1 MSYSHAVRRSLAAG
15 TVWSALALALA
26 AAPAAA
32 AALALIRVAPP
43 GGAYSVELPRG
54 WRFENASYP
63 SDHSTHLWFDPA
75 NALRKMEVVLSG
87 CVGCVSRAGAPN
99 PSGGLPAGVVAR
111 TRLNRWELAFEAYTS
126 DDPYPENGI
135 VFVVHRGSQIDG
147 YVVAGLWLPR
157 LQHSTATGIL
167 NSFHLS
173 G

>member
-87 CVGCVSRAGAPN
+87 CVGCVSSDGAPA

-111 TRLNRWELAFEAYTS
+111 TRLGRWELAFEAYS
-126 DDPYPENGI
+126 GDYPYPENGI
-135 VFVVHRGSQIDG
+135 VIVVHRGSHVDG
-147 YVVAGLWLPR
+147 YGEVGLWLPVGG
-157 LQHSTATGIL
+157 HATATAIL
-167 NSFHLS
+167 DSFHLS